1 MQFLYDSHRI
11 PEHKSCVSRG
21 VSVLS
26 PEGGNVCLITV
37 NNNLG
42 KILRFAKFWPSVTP
56 SN

>member
-1 MQFLYDSHRI
+1 VQFLYDSHRI